1 MQISEAL
8 YFKLKERCKSLEKEN
23 SELKKQLSDVPVRRQ
38 RSIIDTLDTEVK
50 SMFGYTSDKA
60 KKQLKFTDDNKVVKT
75 NFDKLRNAILRVL
88 SPIVKPRAEYGFS
101 KEIGTLTFV
110 RIDEYTDEEFQI
122 VEQLIVN
129 ICNEIR
135 TAKSELSKLQ
145 VGDNNV

>member
-8 YFKLKERCKSLEKEN
+8 YYELKEKCNSLEKEN
-23 SELKKQLSDVPVRRQ
+23 SELKKQLSDVPVRQQ
-38 RSIIDTLDTEVK
+38 RGIIDTLDTEVK

-60 KKQLKFTDDNKVVKT
+60 KKQLKFTDDKKVIKS

-88 SPIVKPRAEYGFS
+88 SPIVKPRAEYGYNTVGS
-101 KEIGTLTFV
+101 LTFI

-135 TAKSELSKLQ
+135 TAKLELSKLQ
-145 VGDNNV
+145 VGDTNA